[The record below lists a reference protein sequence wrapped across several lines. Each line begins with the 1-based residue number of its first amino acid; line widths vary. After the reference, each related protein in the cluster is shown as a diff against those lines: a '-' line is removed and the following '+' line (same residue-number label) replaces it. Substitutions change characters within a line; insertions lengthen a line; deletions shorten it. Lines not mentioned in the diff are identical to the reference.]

1 MQSFKNPNQTCSII
15 TSKQFSQLSRVL
27 TYDSTNTTRRRTCY
41 RIIIKGHL
49 ADTHGGQITDL
60 GQDPRKLFYRDRN
73 LTHGGQQARIG
84 EKKT

>member
-1 MQSFKNPNQTCSII
+1 M
-15 TSKQFSQLSRVL
+15 RHR
-27 TYDSTNTTRRRTCY
+27 TYY

-73 LTHGGQQARIG
+73 QGKTGKSHRIQVV
-84 EKKT
+84 